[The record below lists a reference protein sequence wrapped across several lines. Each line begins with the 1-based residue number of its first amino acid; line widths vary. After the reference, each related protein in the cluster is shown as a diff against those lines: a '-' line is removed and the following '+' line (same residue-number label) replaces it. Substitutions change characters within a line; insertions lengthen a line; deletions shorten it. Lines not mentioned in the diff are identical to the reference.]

1 MVNSKKKKGLKKAA
15 KSSGATGT
23 DSSSAAAASNTETFA
38 SSSVA
43 ARVEKIEA
51 RCTVEYATELEA
63 KFRLSYPPEMDYDK
77 YLNSLS
83 NKQAKKVDSAYSKVS
98 SLFNQGVALAKAPT
112 GTPGISRWHLVIDKM
127 MDAIAVIVEQAENA
141 FLTTVGTDRRTLLS
155 RICVTVS
162 QCRGKALD
170 TASQVAWAKVA
181 IAADPTYYNAY
192 NHLSM
197 GHCHGGDFA
206 KSLEAAEKAQR
217 LLLTS
222 ENVHDTPTSTLPMR
236 LKALQKIV
244 NEECKVARKEMT
256 KDRSGAAFR
265 WWQEMSMERPARVCA
280 FCLWP
285 GDMKCANCRTV
296 FYCSRDCQR
305 FDYKE
310 HKEVCIAPSSFKKD
324 YPAPNFAAFELC
336 SDAHW
341 NFFQKQKETIREST
355 VLIAAANNCHAG
367 AVKRALMNGDD
378 VNTLGDS
385 IREYSVHMV
394 ALRREPDNA
403 LESMKALIDHG
414 ACPNVI
420 RGDGKHL
427 LAICRER
434 AKWID
439 DTTPS
444 MENTMHRMRYSFS
457 GSNELERL
465 ERQESE
471 QLVEIVTCGIRNHKL
486 CRLCKAKKQNNP
498 TADAHLHGSN
508 LTDDLLE
515 RLASNPA

>member
-1 MVNSKKKKGLKKAA
+1 MVNSKKKKGPKKAA
-15 KSSGATGT
+15 KSSGATG
-23 DSSSAAAASNTETFA
+23 SSPAAASNGETFA

-63 KFRLSYPPEMDYDK
+63 NFRVSYPPEMDYDA

-83 NKQAKKVDSAYSKVS
+83 NKQARKVQSAYEKVS
-98 SLFNQGVALAKAPT
+98 SLFNQGVNLSTAPS
-112 GTPGISRWHLVIDKM
+112 GTPGISRWHLVIEKM
-127 MDAIAVIVEQAENA
+127 MDAIAVVVEQAENA
-141 FLTTVGTDRRTLLS
+141 FLTTVGTDRRVLLS
-155 RICVTVS
+155 RICVTVA

-170 TASQVAWAKVA
+170 TEGQVAWANVA

-197 GHCHGGDFA
+197 GYCNGGDFA
-206 KSLEAAEKAQR
+206 KSLQAAEKAQR
-217 LLLTS
+217 LLLANEHS
-222 ENVHDTPTSTLPMR
+222 HDTQSSTLPAR

-244 NEECKVARKEMT
+244 NEECKVTRKFMI
-256 KDRSGAAFR
+256 KDRSGTAVR
-265 WWQEMSMERPARVCA
+265 WWQEMSMERPARNCA

-285 GDMKCANCRTV
+285 GDMKCGRCRTV
-296 FYCSRDCQR
+296 YYCSRDCQR
-305 FDYKE
+305 FDHTE
-310 HKEVCIAPSSFKKD
+310 HKEVCIAPSAFKKD
-324 YPAPNFAAFELC
+324 HPAPNFAASELC

-341 NFFQKQKETIREST
+341 AFFEKQKNTIREST
-355 VLIAAANNCHAG
+355 VLIGAANNCHAG
-367 AVKRALMNGDD
+367 AVKRALMNGDN

-403 LESMKALIDHG
+403 VEIMKALIDHG

-439 DTTPS
+439 DTEPS
-444 MENTMHRMRYSFS
+444 MENTMYRMRYCFS
-457 GSNELERL
+457 GSTELESL

-471 QLVEIVTCGIRNHKL
+471 QLVEIVTAGIQAHKL
-486 CRLCKAKKQNNP
+486 CQLCKAKKQNIP
-498 TADAHLHGSN
+498 TADAHLRVSN
-508 LTDDLLE
+508 LTDDLLD
-515 RLASNPA
+515 RLAKNLA